1 MTVKE
6 IYPAMRLC
14 FRALVFVSVAFLS
27 SCDED
32 ITEERDP
39 CDFVRSIDE
48 VLLDSNGSTFQESFL
63 NFPSREGFMIS
74 GTTGFVTS
82 LSVMK
87 QPVL

>member
-1 MTVKE
+1 MIEMVMTVKE

-39 CDFVRSIDE
+39 CDFVRSVDE
-48 VLLDSNGSTFQESFL
+48 V
-63 NFPSREGFMIS
+63 
-74 GTTGFVTS
+74 
-82 LSVMK
+82 
-87 QPVL
+87 